1 MDSDPNFR
9 SKYYKN
15 VGIVNPSPE
24 HKAQQPNGLLL
35 EADGFDLNGN
45 QPRKHRC
52 EYCTFNSIIFIC
64 PSCVKKRVEGLRKQ
78 LEHFEFDRDEKML
91 LVEELVS
98 KLMKL
103 NEKKERQRRL
113 DKKLK
118 RLGLLRELV
127 ERERKN
133 LRRDQ
138 TALCTKKQNFEKRI
152 KTLELNQRESRDKFD
167 SVKHRVPEV
176 TRKVNSNLKVRR
188 ETLRGV
194 FRHTVKELD
203 KLYPI
208 RKINTRF
215 YSIAKL
221 PLPARMTPDNI
232 SRKAVE
238 AMNQHLYLK
247 PNVIL
252 RKTENAI
259 PLHVPIFA
267 GLGYVVLVCQLLSSY
282 LNCSLPFKMKFR
294 GCHSYVEDHSKVRYG
309 LHIPR
314 HRSDMHE
321 DDQFQRVFANEDDQ
335 LKHVHRAIKL
345 LDHNIRHLCI
355 HFNMDPNRLHSLAL
369 LPNLFQLCDYL
380 RGDTLG
386 NSDSRIIESIQDREI
401 FHPFPSVGSNY
412 FLKNQEPASDEE
424 SDDEDFVDDF
434 VVTTI

>member
-1 MDSDPNFR
+1 MDSDGKFR
-9 SKYYKN
+9 SKFYER
-15 VGIVNPSPE
+15 VGINPSPE
-24 HKAQQPNGLLL
+24 QKAAVPHL
-35 EADGFDLNGN
+35 EVDGFNLDGN

-52 EYCTFNSIIFIC
+52 EYCTFNSTVFIC
-64 PSCVKKRVEGLRKQ
+64 PSCVKKCVEILRKQ
-78 LEHFEFDRDEKML
+78 LSCFELTRDEKML
-91 LVEELVS
+91 LVEERVS

-118 RLGLLRELV
+118 RLEMLRQYVQRERENLM
-127 ERERKN
+127 RERKTF
-133 LRRDQ
+133 
-138 TALCTKKQNFEKRI
+138 TAKKQNLEKRI
-152 KTLELNQRESRDKFD
+152 RTLENTQRESRDKFGG
-167 SVKHRVPEV
+167 VMRRVPEV

-208 RKINTRF
+208 RKISTRF

-247 PNVIL
+247 SGVIL
-252 RKTENAI
+252 RKTENSTS
-259 PLHVPIFA
+259 LYVPIFA
-267 GLGYVVLVCQLLSSY
+267 ALGYVVLVCQLLSSY
-282 LNCSLPFKMKFR
+282 LNCCLPFKMKFR

-335 LKHVHRAIKL
+335 LTHVHRAIKL
-345 LDHNIRHLCI
+345 LDHNIRYLCI

-380 RGDTLG
+380 RGDTLS
-386 NSDSRIIESIQDREI
+386 NSIIIDSIQDREI

-412 FLKNQEPASDEE
+412 FLKNEEPASEEE
-424 SDDEDFVDDF
+424 SDFDDDFVDDF
-434 VVTTI
+434 VVTRI